1 MKSAK
6 KPRVVVNIIKEDK
19 GYGATAK
26 IEDKFIATSGDSFDE
41 LKEMIVDAVNLAVEE
56 EGLQYSFEEF
66 GLVYDME
73 SFFSFYKVINAKAL
87 SKRIGMN
94 QSLLSQYIS
103 GIKKPSSKQTGR
115 ILHEVQQIG
124 KELSEVKFLL

>member
-6 KPRVVVNIIKEDK
+6 KTKVVVNIIKEDK

-26 IEDKFIATSGDSFDE
+26 IDNKFIATNGDSFDE
-41 LKEMIVDAVNLAVEE
+41 LKEMVVDAINLAVEDT
-56 EGLQYSFEEF
+56 GLQYSFDEF
-66 GLVYDME
+66 ELVYDME

-103 GIKKPSSKQTGR
+103 GIKKPSSKQTHR
-115 ILHEVQQIG
+115 ILREIQQIG
-124 KELSEVKFLL
+124 KELSEVRFLL